1 MAKTVK
7 LEDDRIRI
15 EWHVARRDE
24 WFRLLNRVKSLPDRE
39 FRKRPPHWFIP
50 ATPFHARQVI
60 QLLEPEGFDIAAEI
74 QEIIEHDK
82 RERGGSKE
90 CDGQVLE
97 GVRPYQL
104 VAVSYLCQNSGR
116 AIVGDDVGLG
126 KSIEALGFVYTQVE
140 IRRMSGL
147 RILVVAPANVV
158 YKWSHEILDPHARF
172 PWSGLFTVGILE
184 KTSAPMGQTDFT
196 VVSYDILRRRQ
207 EELELAQFGCV
218 ILDEFH
224 YIKSPAAAR
233 TKAARAVCKNAP
245 YVIGLSGTPL
255 LNRPIEMFTML
266 NILDPK
272 QWPSRHNYGM
282 RYCGGADN
290 FGQFTGASNLR
301 ELRERLKPYMIR
313 RLKQDVLPELPP
325 IQVSILPIVVDTSQY
340 REIERNVQKQILA
353 LSPTSKGY
361 WMSVLDKLN
370 YLRQASGIAKIPAAV
385 EWAKDFLEEND
396 GKLVIYAHHKR
407 VGKELVAALAAF
419 GADTISGDT
428 PPRRRD
434 ELARCFRAEA
444 SPRVLVVTAA
454 GGVGIDLFGE
464 GRDCSNII
472 FVELE
477 WRPSDF
483 AQAWGRLH
491 RFNQTNSVNAWILQ
505 ARGTLDTYMTRR
517 VDDKA
522 AVIDEIM
529 GDPPVIKEIVRE
541 WRGASNA

>member
-1 MAKTVK
+1 MPENESAA
-7 LEDDRIRI
+7 L
-15 EWHVARRDE
+15 HALFHDE
-24 WFRLLNRVKSLPDRE
+24 WEAHLEFDPFFATVTGDRRYNDRLPEASEARYAREAQSLHSFLSRLSQIDC
-39 FRKRPPHWFIP
+39 
-50 ATPFHARQVI
+50 A
-60 QLLEPEGFDIAAEI
+60 
-74 QEIIEHDK
+74 
-82 RERGGSKE
+82 
-90 CDGQVLE
+90 
-97 GVRPYQL
+97 
-104 VAVSYLCQNSGR
+104 
-116 AIVGDDVGLG
+116 
-126 KSIEALGFVYTQVE
+126 
-140 IRRMSGL
+140 
-147 RILVVAPANVV
+147 
-158 YKWSHEILDPHARF
+158 
-172 PWSGLFTVGILE
+172 
-184 KTSAPMGQTDFT
+184 
-196 VVSYDILRRRQ
+196 
-207 EELELAQFGCV
+207 
-218 ILDEFH
+218 
-224 YIKSPAAAR
+224 
-233 TKAARAVCKNAP
+233 
-245 YVIGLSGTPL
+245 GLSEADR
-255 LNRPIEMFTML
+255 LNCDVF
-266 NILDPK
+266 
-272 QWPSRHNYGM
+272 
-282 RYCGGADN
+282 
-290 FGQFTGASNLR
+290 
-301 ELRERLKPYMIR
+301 R

-541 WRGASNA
+541 WAKR